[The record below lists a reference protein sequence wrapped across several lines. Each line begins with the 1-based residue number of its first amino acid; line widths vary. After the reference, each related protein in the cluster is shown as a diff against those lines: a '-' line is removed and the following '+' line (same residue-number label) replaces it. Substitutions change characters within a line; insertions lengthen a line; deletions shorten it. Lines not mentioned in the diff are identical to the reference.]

1 MGKYDKFFALAKEK
15 GLKEVELYIRESRNI
30 EVTLFHGEI
39 DNYSDNNGMSVVA
52 RGIFSNG
59 KCGSAVCDTW
69 SKEKAAYLVEQIV
82 NNAKVIENEDP
93 VFIFKGSEKYHKVN
107 TYNKDLD
114 NISINEKIS
123 KAKELEEEIK
133 KADKRV
139 TEVAEVGYSE
149 SRQKTTIMNSNGL
162 NLVQK
167 SNHFVIYGQ
176 AVATQGEQTKSGFD
190 LIVDNDFSK
199 LDVKKLA
206 AKVAEEV
213 CNQLG
218 GIACAPRKCKAVLS
232 QDAVVSLLGTYLGHA
247 DAEQVQK
254 KSSLFLGKLNQK
266 VASSK
271 LTVTDKPLVK
281 NPFARW
287 FDDEGVA
294 TYNKAIIKNGV
305 LQTFLYNLTTAS
317 KDGVQTTGNATG
329 AGSKK
334 GADSFFTEVKPGK
347 KSLEELF
354 QEVGDGVYIT
364 GVTGLHSGMNAQS
377 GDFSLQASGFE
388 IKDGKK
394 GQPFDLITASGN
406 LVDIF
411 KDVQEV
417 GNDVRISPSGMSTPS
432 LLIKKIG
439 VSGQ

>member
-1 MGKYDKFFALAKEK
+1 MGKYYKFFAIAKEK

-30 EVTLFHGEI
+30 ELTLFHGEI

-52 RGIFSNG
+52 RGIFNNG
-59 KCGSAVCDTW
+59 KCGSAVCDSW

-114 NISINEKIS
+114 GISINDKIS
-123 KAKELEEEIK
+123 KAKELELEIK
-133 KADKRV
+133 KADKRIS
-139 TEVAEVGYSE
+139 EVAEVGYSE

-167 SNHFVIYGQ
+167 SNYFVIYGQ
-176 AVATQGEQTKSGFD
+176 AVASENGQTKSGFE
-190 LIVDNDFSK
+190 LQIDNDFSK
-199 LDVKKLA
+199 LDIKKLA

-218 GIACAPRKCKAVLS
+218 GIPCAPRKCKAVLS
-232 QDAVVSLLGTYLGHA
+232 QDTITSLLGFYIGHA
-247 DAEQVQK
+247 DAEEVQK
-254 KSSLFLGKLNQK
+254 KSSLFLGKLNTQ
-266 VASSK
+266 VASKK
-271 LTVTDKPLVK
+271 LTVEDRPLEK

-294 TYNKAIIKNGV
+294 TYNKPIIKNGV
-305 LQTFLYNLTTAS
+305 LKTYLYNLTTAA
-317 KDGVQTTGNATG
+317 KDGVSTTGNAVG

-334 GADSFFTEVKPGK
+334 GAGTFFTMVKPGK
-347 KSLEELF
+347 KSLDELF
-354 QEVGDGVYIT
+354 EMVGDGVYIT
-364 GVTGLHSGMNAQS
+364 SVTGLHSGMNAQS
-377 GDFSLQASGFE
+377 GDFSLQATGFE

-394 GQPFDLITASGN
+394 GSAFDLITASGN
-406 LVDIF
+406 LVDVF
-411 KDVQEV
+411 KDIVEL
-417 GNDVRISPSGMSTPS
+417 GNDVKINPSGLSTPS
-432 LLIKKIG
+432 IMIKKIG